1 MGASLPLAAILAGAV
16 ALSLAVGWWAA
27 AWFQRRMQADRER
40 ARRQS
45 GALRRVRQTQ
55 QALLDHSDA
64 LVFTLDHQGRY
75 QSMNRFGLDYLGVG
89 LEEISGKY
97 VEEHLDEKS
106 APLFRE
112 LLDQALAEGQARGV
126 RQKLCLA
133 GRERYLDLYLKV
145 IGSPW
150 EDSRLVL
157 VIIRD
162 QTEQKLM
169 EDRLWQTEKLA
180 SLGLLA
186 AGVAHQ
192 INNPLGILMGFCEL
206 LQDKCPPDG
215 PGRREL
221 EIIYQQGRQCQRIV
235 DGLLNFTRLSDL
247 GSGHGDLLAGLRSVV
262 ELLGGLL
269 EQRGIELELELPS
282 RLPPSAADAGAM
294 QQVFLNIIGNAL
306 DAMPQGGRL
315 LVSAELK
322 TKPPRQGTRQGTLPP
337 GPSYIEV
344 VIEDSGP
351 GIAPE
356 HLERIYDPFFTT
368 KPVGQGT
375 GLGLSVAYGLVREY
389 QGTIACQSP
398 PPGREEPGGTRFTI
412 RLPLSRLS
420 PAAAGEGD
428 PDF

>member
-1 MGASLPLAAILAGAV
+1 MASLPLAALLAGAV
-16 ALSLAVGWWAA
+16 VLSLAVGWWAA
-27 AWFQRRMQADRER
+27 AWFQRRMRADRDR

-45 GALRRVRQTQ
+45 GALRRARQTQ

-64 LVFTLDHQGRY
+64 LVFTLDPQGRY
-75 QSMNRFGLDYLGVG
+75 QSMNRFGLEYLGTS
-89 LEEISGKY
+89 LQEITGKY

-106 APLFRE
+106 APLFRD
-112 LLDQALAEGQARGV
+112 LLRQALAEGQARGV
-126 RQKLCLA
+126 RQKFSLG
-133 GRERYLDLYLKV
+133 GRERYLDLHLKV

-157 VIIRD
+157 VIIHD

-206 LQDKCPPDG
+206 LQDKCPPG
-215 PGRREL
+215 EEGHREL

-235 DGLLNFTRLSDL
+235 EGLLNFTRLSDL
-247 GSGHGDLLAGLRSVV
+247 GTGHGDLLAGLRSVLEV
-262 ELLGGLL
+262 LGRLL
-269 EQRGIELELELPS
+269 EQRGIELELELPPH
-282 RLPPSAADAGAM
+282 LPPSAADAGAM
-294 QQVFLNIIGNAL
+294 QQVFLNIIANAL

-315 LVSAELK
+315 FISAGLK

-344 VIEDSGP
+344 IIEDSGP

-412 RLPLSRLS
+412 RLPVSRLAQPPEQDRD
-420 PAAAGEGD
+420 PAG
-428 PDF
+428 

>member
-1 MGASLPLAAILAGAV
+1 MGASLPPAVFLAGAV
-16 ALSLAVGWWAA
+16 VLSLAIGWWAA
-27 AWFQRRMQADRER
+27 AWFQGRMRSDREQ

-45 GALRRVRQTQ
+45 GALRRARQTQ

-64 LVFTLDHQGRY
+64 LVFTLDQQGRY
-75 QSMNRFGLDYLGVG
+75 QSMNRFGLDYLGTDF
-89 LEEISGKY
+89 EKIAGKY

-106 APLFRE
+106 APLFRS

-126 RQKLCLA
+126 RQKLGLG

-206 LQDKCPPDG
+206 LQDKCPPG
-215 PGRREL
+215 QEGGREL
-221 EIIYQQGRQCQRIV
+221 EIIYRQGRQCQRIV
-235 DGLLNFTRLSDL
+235 EGLLNFTRLSDL
-247 GSGHGDLLAGLRSVV
+247 GTGHGDLLAGLHSLLG
-262 ELLGGLL
+262 LLGGLL
-269 EQRGIELELELPS
+269 EQRGIELVLDLPHQ
-282 RLPPSAADAGAM
+282 LPPSAADAGAM

-306 DAMPQGGRL
+306 DAMPGGGRL
-315 LVSAELK
+315 SVSAALK
-322 TKPPRQGTRQGTLPP
+322 TKPPRQGTRRGTLPP

-344 VIEDSGP
+344 RIEDSGP

-368 KPVGQGT
+368 KPVGRGT

-398 PPGREEPGGTRFTI
+398 PPGREEAGGTRFTI
-412 RLPLSRLS
+412 RLPVSR
-420 PAAAGEGD
+420 PAKDREPTG
-428 PDF
+428 